1 MLQFLLY
8 TVVVTSRRH
17 HKNIS
22 SDSRFL
28 KSGPKSEKLATVDF
42 KVAVDSVGLRCSQGW
57 HWKLPG
63 DVSRGHLP
71 PHHHNAPLPPW
82 STLFSNLPLNQ
93 LHNALTILPLKP
105 IVCMVLMFGLLC
117 MNEAAKSWDVPGKG
131 PGITSLDENLT
142 KLVLLCLNC
151 SCKGEE
157 WVFGARAVK
166 EDLHCFEPGPKYYI
180 SMNSKTV
187 FWIGYF

>member
-63 DVSRGHLP
+63 DVCRGHLP
-71 PHHHNAPLPPW
+71 PHHHHNAPLPPW

-151 SCKGEE
+151 SCKGGRVSIWRSCCERR
-157 WVFGARAVK
+157 FT
-166 EDLHCFEPGPKYYI
+166 L
-180 SMNSKTV
+180 
-187 FWIGYF
+187 FWAW